1 MDGKAIMKP
10 RVVLFGLDGATYTV
24 LDDLV
29 RRGVMPFLGRLYES
43 RPRANLM
50 STVPPLTPPAWISL
64 VTGRSPGHHG
74 ILNFLQYESDQS
86 QYVRVVTSRE
96 VNCETIWSMVNRH
109 GRRAGC
115 LNFVAHNPA
124 PKIDGYVV
132 PGWVAWRWV
141 RNQSHPKDLIARLQ
155 GAISGFDVKEL
166 AMNFSEEEKA
176 VAGTFNEEYEP
187 WIDLHIRRERQWF
200 NIFRHQ
206 FIHDPTELTA
216 IVFDGVD
223 KLQHLCWEFLD
234 PNLEPA
240 DPSPQFLK
248 VRARCWDYFRQIDD
262 FLAETVELAG
272 REDHIFIASDHGF
285 TGSHEILYINT
296 WLAEQGWLTWNEE
309 TPVRGDDSLEVR
321 GERPYHLHAFN
332 MEKTQA
338 YARSASSNGIHI
350 AVKGVR
356 GEHGIEP
363 GDYER
368 FRAELIDR
376 LRTQCVD
383 SRTGE
388 PLITKVWT
396 KEEAFGGPSEMMAPD
411 VTVETRDFGNFSVLR
426 SEVVLKPRQSVM
438 GFHHPE
444 GIFMALGPG
453 IGTGGAFLE
462 PLEMVDVAPT
472 MLYALGLPIPETLE
486 GRVATEFF
494 DPDYVNAHA
503 IRKDAVHE
511 AVAASVAD
519 ADESAADAEEME
531 QEDDPQ
537 ILMRLK
543 ALGYIE

>member
-1 MDGKAIMKP
+1 MSKQ
-10 RVVLFGLDGATYTV
+10 RVILFGLDGATYTV
-24 LDDLV
+24 LEDLV
-29 RRGVMPFLGRLYES
+29 RRGVMPFIGEMFERQS
-43 RPRANLM
+43 RAHLM
-50 STVPPLTPPAWISL
+50 SSIPPLTPPAWTSM
-64 VTGRSPGHHG
+64 VTGRTPGHHG
-74 ILNFLQYESDQS
+74 ILNFLQYESENS

-96 VNCETIWSMVNRH
+96 ISCETIWSMVNRH

-141 RNQSHPKDLIARLQ
+141 KNQSHPKDLIARLQ
-155 GAISGFDVKEL
+155 DAIPGFDVKEL

-187 WIDLHIRRERQWF
+187 WIDLHLRRERQWF
-200 NIFRHQ
+200 NILKHQ
-206 FIHDPTELTA
+206 YANDPTDLTA

-248 VRARCWDYFRQIDD
+248 VRELCWEYFRQIDA
-262 FLAETVELAG
+262 FLKETVAFAG
-272 REDHIFIASDHGF
+272 EDAHVFVVSDHGF

-296 WLAEQGWLTWNEE
+296 WLAEKGYLTWNAE

-332 MEKTQA
+332 MEKTRA

-350 AVKGVR
+350 AIKGVR

-363 GDYER
+363 GQYES
-368 FRAELIDR
+368 FRAELIEK
-376 LRTQCVD
+376 LKTECVD
-383 SRTGE
+383 PQTGE
-388 PLITKVWT
+388 PLITRLWT
-396 KEEAFGGPSEMMAPD
+396 KEEAFSGPKESMAPD
-411 VTVETRDFGNFSVLR
+411 ITVETRDFGNFSVLR
-426 SEVVLKPRQSVM
+426 SDVVLKPRQSVM

-444 GIFMALGPG
+444 GIFVGLGPG
-453 IGTGGAFLE
+453 IRRDGTFHDA
-462 PLEMVDVAPT
+462 LEMIDVAPT
-472 MLYALGLPIPETLE
+472 TLYAMGLPVPEDLP

-494 DPDYVNAHA
+494 TSEFV
-503 IRKDAVHE
+503 KDHPIE
-511 AVAASVAD
+511 KGAASGGVQDRAD
-519 ADESAADAEEME
+519 GDAAA

-537 ILMRLK
+537 IMMRLK

>member
-1 MDGKAIMKP
+1 MNQ
-10 RVVLFGLDGATYTV
+10 RVIIFGLDGATYTV

-29 RRGVMPFLGRLYES
+29 QRGVMPFLGGLFERQS
-43 RPRANLM
+43 RSLLM
-50 STVPPLTPPAWISL
+50 STVPPLTPPAWTSL
-64 VTGRSPGHHG
+64 VTGRTPGHHG
-74 ILNFLQYESDQS
+74 ILNFLQYESADS
-86 QYVRVVTSRE
+86 QYVRVVTARE
-96 VNCETIWSMVNRH
+96 VCCETLWSMANRH

-124 PKIDGYVV
+124 PKVDGYIV

-141 RNQSHPKDLIARLQ
+141 KNQSHPKDLVARLQ
-155 GAISGFDVKEL
+155 HAILGFDVKEL

-187 WIDLHIRRERQWF
+187 WIDLHIKRERQWF
-200 NIFRHQ
+200 NILKYQ
-206 FIHDPTELTA
+206 YAKDPTDLTA
-216 IVFDGVD
+216 VVFDGVD

-240 DPSPQFLK
+240 DPSPAFLK
-248 VRARCWDYFRQIDD
+248 VRERCWDYFRQIDG
-262 FLAETVELAG
+262 FLRDTVAMAG
-272 REDHIFIASDHGF
+272 RDAHIFIASDHGF

-296 WLAEQGWLTWNEE
+296 WLAEQGYLTWNEQ

-332 MEKTQA
+332 MEKTRA

-363 GDYER
+363 GQYER

-376 LRTQCVD
+376 LMTECID
-383 SRTGE
+383 PATGE
-388 PLITKVWT
+388 PLITKLWT
-396 KEEAFGGPSEMMAPD
+396 KEEAFSGPKESMAPD
-411 VTVETRDFGNFSVLR
+411 ITVETRDFGNFSVLR
-426 SEVVLKPRQSVM
+426 SDVVLKPRQGVM

-444 GIFMALGPG
+444 GVFIALGPG
-453 IGTGGAFLE
+453 IREGGAFLD
-462 PLEMVDVAPT
+462 PLQIIDVAPT
-472 MLYALGLPIPETLE
+472 VLYAMGLPIPEELQ

-494 DPDYVNAHA
+494 TPKYVSAHA
-503 IRKDAVHE
+503 IQTETPRTPDAVSE
-511 AVAASVAD
+511 
-519 ADESAADAEEME
+519 ESDAELE